1 MLALKEMIC
10 GDEEDTHEELV
21 HNPNAGSVLKP
32 SSINNGGLNQKELA
46 KPY

>member
-32 SSINNGGLNQKELA
+32 SSINGGLDKKELA